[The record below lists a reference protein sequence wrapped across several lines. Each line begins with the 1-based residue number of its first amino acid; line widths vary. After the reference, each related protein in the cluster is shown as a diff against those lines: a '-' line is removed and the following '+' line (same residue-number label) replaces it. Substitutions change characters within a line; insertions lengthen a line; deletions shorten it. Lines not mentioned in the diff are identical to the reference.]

1 MEVKMPV
8 AKVVQEKEMQ
18 VCSAS
23 YSLLGSMINH
33 RSAASGN
40 YPASSKT
47 KQWHCLISC
56 VVIVTVRHIL
66 GHSGKLVKFTKG
78 RASWENKGKG
88 EFWLA
93 SRIIIAEQ
101 LQSWTMVIPSFDRNG
116 SKHLFQLCN
125 SRNNCDLT
133 EVGLILIGMEAA
145 CRVIV
150 LKNIINYCHYTA
162 RSSIHNLFLE
172 LESFYNLV

>member
-1 MEVKMPV
+1 
-8 AKVVQEKEMQ
+8 
-18 VCSAS
+18 
-23 YSLLGSMINH
+23 MINH
-33 RSAASGN
+33 RSAALGS
-40 YPASSKT
+40 YLSSSKT

-56 VVIVTVRHIL
+56 VMIVTVRHVL
-66 GHSGKLVKFTKG
+66 GHIGKLVKFTKG
-78 RASWENKGKG
+78 RASWRNKGKG

-93 SRIIIAEQ
+93 SSTVIAEQ
-101 LQSWTMVIPSFDRNG
+101 LQSWTMAIPPFDRNS

-133 EVGLILIGMEAA
+133 EVGLILIGIEAV

-150 LKNIINYCHYTA
+150 LKNIINYCHCTA
-162 RSSIHNLFLE
+162 RSSRHNLFLE